1 MTAMM
6 EVSLEH
12 PKFFDAFAE
21 QIQGMDS
28 IVSCYYQTGDFDLL
42 LKISCRSSEELED
55 IHRQV
60 MSLTGVSATRT
71 HVVLKT
77 VKIFI
82 PRFADRSEK
91 ERREETWNIYV
102 AMRRYRCRRSDIIS
116 EKSGSVLLQV

>member
-82 PRFADRSEK
+82 PRFADRSENRKEGK
-91 ERREETWNIYV
+91 ERGIFT
-102 AMRRYRCRRSDIIS
+102 
-116 EKSGSVLLQV
+116 LLCAGFAACHRP